1 VASEGGPD
9 AAARGVEE
17 RILAFMRSE
26 LLGPD
31 TTVNVDDELLS
42 GGILDSMAVL
52 RLAAF
57 VEEEFRFKMQPAD
70 FVIENFQ
77 TVAVLAEYVRRATDH
92 AGRPSS
98 NPEDD
103 GR

>member
-1 VASEGGPD
+1 
-9 AAARGVEE
+9 VES
-17 RILAFMRSE
+17 RILEFMRRE
-26 LLGPD
+26 LLSPEA
-31 TTVNVDDELLS
+31 TVTVDDELLS
-42 GGILDSMAVL
+42 GGLLDSMAVL

-77 TVAVLAEYVRRATDH
+77 TVAVLARYVRRASDPG
-92 AGRPSS
+92 GRSPSDS
-98 NPEDD
+98 